1 MLLLSTAAD
10 LYWLGRY
17 LKRSRTLLSVLLKA
31 FAQPNR
37 EQLIIPLS
45 LTATGAYYYQ
55 QYPEVKDHFIADFF
69 SDGQNA
75 SSITACLVAIRAD
88 AQATRGSLPSQLWLA
103 INKLYLTWQASFVSK
118 IDYPVLLAKY
128 QSLDPELAQIQQLID
143 DLSSD
148 IALFINLGQSI
159 EALDNLLRQAF
170 IKQGMP
176 LDQQQAQQILLD
188 LEGYLQNL
196 SAPIWH
202 KVIEPMQKLR
212 QAMTEQMPVVA
223 LQQHLQQLTAAI
235 TDVFA
240 S

>member
-17 LKRSRTLLSVLLKA
+17 LNRSRSLLSVLLKA
-31 FAQPNR
+31 FAQPSR

-45 LTATGAYYYQ
+45 LTATGSYFYQ
-55 QYPEVKDHFIADFF
+55 QYPELKDHYLAEFF
-69 SDGQNA
+69 SDSQNA
-75 SSITACLVAIRAD
+75 NSITSCLVAIRAD

-103 INKLYLTWQASFVSK
+103 INKMYLAWQANFVSK
-118 IDYPVLLAKY
+118 IEYSVLLSKY
-128 QSLDPELAQIQQLID
+128 QALEPELIQIQQLID

-148 IALFINLGQSI
+148 IALFINLGQTI

-176 LDQQQAQQILLD
+176 WDEAQGQQLMTQ
-188 LEGYLQNL
+188 LEGYIQGL

-202 KVIEPMQKLR
+202 KAAESTQQLR
-212 QAMTEQMPVVA
+212 QAMTEQMPVVG
-223 LQQHLQQLTAAI
+223 LQQHLQQLTAAL

>member
-17 LKRSRTLLSVLLKA
+17 LNRSHTLLSVLLKA

-45 LTATGAYYYQ
+45 LTATGSYYYQ
-55 QYPEVKDHFIADFF
+55 QYPELRDDYLADFF
-69 SDGQNA
+69 SDSQNA

-103 INKLYLTWQASFVSK
+103 INKMYLAWQASFVSK
-118 IDYPVLLAKY
+118 IDYAVLLTKY
-128 QSLDPELAQIQQLID
+128 QALEPELLQIQQLID

-148 IALFINLGQSI
+148 IALFINLGQKI
-159 EALDNLLRQAF
+159 EALDSLLRQAF

-176 LDQQQAQQILLD
+176 WPEAQAQQLMSD
-188 LEGYLQNL
+188 LEVYIQQL

-202 KVIEPMQKLR
+202 KVAEATQQLR
-212 QAMTEQMPVVA
+212 QAINQQLPVVA
-223 LQQHLQQLTAAI
+223 LQQHLQQLTAAL